1 MHGIVFTLF
10 IRPISCFY
18 FVFGNLY
25 ILYDLLNK
33 LFCVRGSV
41 PDCGIVPYVK
51 SKMNSAPGRDSGV
64 GGWFLLGAAQP
75 RSEWVMRTENGAASA
90 AKI

>member
-1 MHGIVFTLF
+1 MEYLLTLIALHHEPLSYF
-10 IRPISCFY
+10 FNVHFMILFGDVRRP
-18 FVFGNLY
+18 
-25 ILYDLLNK
+25 
-33 LFCVRGSV
+33 V
-41 PDCGIVPYVK
+41 PDCGIAPYVK

-75 RSEWVMRTENGAASA
+75 RSEWVLRTENGAASA

>member
-1 MHGIVFTLF
+1 MHGIVFTQF

-33 LFCVRGSV
+33 LVCVRGSV
-41 PDCGIVPYVK
+41 PDCGIAPYVK